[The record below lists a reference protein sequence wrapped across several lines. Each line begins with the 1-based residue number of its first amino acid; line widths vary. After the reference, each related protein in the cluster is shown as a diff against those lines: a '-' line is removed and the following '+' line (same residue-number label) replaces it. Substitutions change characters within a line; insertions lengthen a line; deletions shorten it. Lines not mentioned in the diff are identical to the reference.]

1 MGKIGKVLK
10 REYLIRVKKKSFI
23 IITFLMPLLL
33 GGLMLFPAFMST
45 ITSEAQRKVAVVD
58 LKGDIY
64 PSFTQALDIT
74 IKGGKK
80 KFLLEKV
87 AADVIMLPQ
96 VKEKLTQRVDSE
108 ELDAY
113 IIIPSDVIAE
123 GKAEYYARNV
133 GNITEIDSISKAL
146 NKVVVEERLNQE
158 GLEPLL
164 INRLIEKVELKTVKI
179 VKGEEKAGGFVSEYF
194 GTLIFVMILYMTI
207 IMYGQSIMRG
217 VIEEKSS
224 RVVEVLL
231 SSVTPFQLMCGKIM
245 GIGAVGLTQYFIWG
259 AVILVIGGY
268 GQSFAA
274 QMGSE
279 LGQIEILLSPATIVF
294 FIIFFILGWLLFATM
309 YAAVG
314 AICNTDQEAQQA
326 QFPIIMFLILPI
338 FLMIYIVGNP
348 NSGLT
353 TVLSL
358 IPFFTPMLMF
368 MRINLVMPPA
378 WQIGLSIFLL
388 IVAILLMIKLV
399 AKIFRIGIL
408 MYGKRPRLAEIVTWM
423 RYK

>member
-1 MGKIGKVLK
+1 MGKIGKILK

-23 IITFLMPLLL
+23 IITFLTPLLL

-58 LKGDIY
+58 LKGNIY
-64 PSFTQALDIT
+64 PSFTQALDIP

-96 VKEKLTQRVDSE
+96 VKERLTQRVESE

-133 GNITEIDSISKAL
+133 GNIDEIDSISKAL

-158 GLEPLL
+158 GLDPLQ
-164 INRLIEKVELKTVKI
+164 INRLIKRVELKTVKI
-179 VKGEEKAGGFVSEYF
+179 VKGEEKAGGFVSEYI

-207 IMYGQSIMRG
+207 LMYGQSIMRG

-231 SSVTPFQLMCGKIM
+231 SSVTPFQLMFGKIM

-259 AVILVIGGY
+259 AVILGIGGY

-279 LGQIEILLSPATIVF
+279 LGQIEILSPATIFF

-326 QFPIIMFLILPI
+326 QFPIIMFLLLPI
-338 FLMIYIVGNP
+338 LLMMYIVGNP
-348 NSGLT
+348 NSGMT
-353 TVLSL
+353 TILSL

-368 MRINLVMPPA
+368 MRINLVMPPV
-378 WQIGLSIFLL
+378 WQIGLSIVLL
-388 IVAILLMIKLV
+388 VVAILLMTKLA

-408 MYGKRPRLAEIVTWM
+408 MYGKRPSLVEIVTWM
-423 RYK
+423 KYK

>member
-1 MGKIGKVLK
+1 MGKIGKILK

-23 IITFLMPLLL
+23 IITFLTPLLL

-58 LKGDIY
+58 LKGNIY
-64 PSFTQALDIT
+64 PSFTQALDIP

-96 VKEKLTQRVDSE
+96 VKERLTQRVESE

-133 GNITEIDSISKAL
+133 GNIDEIDSISKAL

-158 GLEPLL
+158 GLDPLQ
-164 INRLIEKVELKTVKI
+164 INRLIKRVELKTVKI
-179 VKGEEKAGGFVSEYF
+179 VKGEEKAGGFVSEYI

-207 IMYGQSIMRG
+207 LMYGQSIMRG

-231 SSVTPFQLMCGKIM
+231 SSVTPFQLMFGKIM

-259 AVILVIGGY
+259 AVILGIGGY

-279 LGQIEILLSPATIVF
+279 LGQIEILSPATIFF

-326 QFPIIMFLILPI
+326 QFPIIMFLLLPI
-338 FLMIYIVGNP
+338 LLMMYIVGNP
-348 NSGLT
+348 NSGMT
-353 TVLSL
+353 TILSL

-368 MRINLVMPPA
+368 MRINLVMPPI
-378 WQIGLSIFLL
+378 WQIGLSIVLL
-388 IVAILLMIKLV
+388 VVAILLMTKLA

-408 MYGKRPRLAEIVTWM
+408 MYGKRPSLVEIVTWM
-423 RYK
+423 KYK

>member
-23 IITFLMPLLL
+23 IVTLLTPLLM
-33 GGLMLFPAFMST
+33 GGLILIPMFLTTF
-45 ITSEAQRKVAVVD
+45 TSEAQRSVAVVD

-80 KFLLEKV
+80 KFLLEGV
-87 AADVIMLPQ
+87 AADVITLPQ
-96 VKEKLTQRVDSE
+96 VKERLTQRVDSE

-113 IIIPSDVIAE
+113 IIIPSDVITK
-123 GKAEYYARNV
+123 GKAEYYARSV
-133 GNITEIDSISKAL
+133 SNITEIDSISKAL
-146 NKVVVEERLNQE
+146 NKVVVEKRLNQE
-158 GLEPLL
+158 GLDPQQ
-164 INRLIEKVELKTVKI
+164 INRLIKKVELKTIKI

-194 GTLIFVMILYMTI
+194 GTMIFVMILYMTI

-224 RVVEVLL
+224 RIVEVLL
-231 SSVTPFQLMCGKIM
+231 SSVTPFQLMFGKIM

-259 AVILVIGGY
+259 AMILGIGLF
-268 GQSFAA
+268 GQSFVI
-274 QMGSE
+274 QMGGE
-279 LGQIEILLSPATIVF
+279 LEQMELLSPTTIVF
-294 FIIFFILGWLLFATM
+294 FIIFFVLGYLLFATM

-326 QFPIIMFLILPI
+326 QVPVII
-338 FLMIYIVGNP
+338 FLVIPLLLMTYIVGNP
-348 NSGLT
+348 SSGLT

-378 WQIGLSIFLL
+378 WQIGLSIVLL
-388 IVAILLMIKLV
+388 VVAILLMIKLA

-408 MYGKRPRLAEIVTWM
+408 MYGKRPSLAEIVTWM
-423 RYK
+423 KYK

>member
-1 MGKIGKVLK
+1 MGKIGKILK

-23 IITFLMPLLL
+23 IITFLTPLLL

-58 LKGDIY
+58 LKGNIY
-64 PSFTQALDIT
+64 PSFTRALDIP

-96 VKEKLTQRVDSE
+96 VKERLTQRVESE

-113 IIIPSDVIAE
+113 IIIPSDVITE

-133 GNITEIDSISKAL
+133 GNIDEIDSISKAL

-158 GLEPLL
+158 GLDPLQ
-164 INRLIEKVELKTVKI
+164 INRLIKRVELKTVKI
-179 VKGEEKAGGFVSEYF
+179 VKGEEKAGGFVSEYI

-207 IMYGQSIMRG
+207 LMYGQSIMRG

-231 SSVTPFQLMCGKIM
+231 SSVTPFQLMFGKIM

-259 AVILVIGGY
+259 AVILGIGGY

-279 LGQIEILLSPATIVF
+279 LGQIQLLSPATIFF
-294 FIIFFILGWLLFATM
+294 FIIFFVLGWLLFATM

-326 QFPIIMFLILPI
+326 QFPIIMFLLLPI
-338 FLMIYIVGNP
+338 LLMMYIVGNP
-348 NSGLT
+348 NSGMT
-353 TVLSL
+353 TILSL

-378 WQIGLSIFLL
+378 WQIILSILML
-388 IVAILLMIKLV
+388 VVAILLMIKLA

-408 MYGKRPRLAEIVTWM
+408 MYGKRPSLVEIVTWM
-423 RYK
+423 KYK